1 MVHEMEAPAEPA
13 HLPLLV
19 TTMQLLFQMEDCFKR
34 LRVKTCFSSSAEPKI
49 SECKYLRRRYS
60 FLVGALSYIEIYL
73 LSSHKLGK
81 HATWNPPVTPRQL
94 MPDKGE
100 YFRDSNAASQ
110 RAQAVLHQNP
120 DITTHDID
128 IFTCASD
135 FGNLSHCV
143 HGVEQTFRFVMEAVG
158 GTVFFVRREN
168 SPTLLIP
175 GIRGYGHNFVDEYTA
190 WGTDVKGSTSHQG
203 LRFAVRFQSDR
214 FIEKE
219 EHKARATPNSRSP
232 LDALADA
239 SIDTN
244 KIPDRSALTVEEDK
258 QRGIPQN
265 DVRDIKTR
273 YMGGLGTRFVM
284 KDTRAG
290 INPRLWRYSETRRA
304 RRARKWERDPED
316 KLRQLASLFRI
327 PINTVMEYGE
337 PLEVYSSETGLLE
350 IRIAEGEK
358 PALPPGIRS
367 L

>member
-1 MVHEMEAPAEPA
+1 MPQGM
-13 HLPLLV
+13 
-19 TTMQLLFQMEDCFKR
+19 
-34 LRVKTCFSSSAEPKI
+34 
-49 SECKYLRRRYS
+49 
-60 FLVGALSYIEIYL
+60 LSIL
-73 LSSHKLGK
+73 C
-81 HATWNPPVTPRQL
+81 
-94 MPDKGE
+94 
-100 YFRDSNAASQ
+100 SQ

-203 LRFAVRFQSDR
+203 LRFALRFQSDR

-244 KIPDRSALTVEEDK
+244 KIPDRSALAVEEGK
-258 QRGIPQN
+258 QRRIPQN

-290 INPRLWRYSETRRA
+290 INSRLRVSQIPTLIIAFHKKGVFRDIRKQDVREELENGKGTPKISCGNWQVCSES
-304 RRARKWERDPED
+304 
-316 KLRQLASLFRI
+316 SL
-327 PINTVMEYGE
+327 T
-337 PLEVYSSETGLLE
+337 L
-350 IRIAEGEK
+350 
-358 PALPPGIRS
+358 
-367 L
+367 